1 MKYKIWLPLL
11 LLLTVQQS
19 KAQNIFPAAGRAGIY
34 TTNPSATLQVKGGA
48 RFGASNANY
57 INIDSATGNL
67 SFNGSSQ
74 YRVGGNQYAFAFS
87 GNPNY
92 GLYFNQ
98 TNVRY
103 EFRNNAA
110 APSFYVGADDGN
122 GVFTGGVRVGNSNS
136 AVAGNIRWANGDFQ
150 GYNGTAWVSLTG
162 SGASNGADKSLG
174 NLIAPTALNVD
185 LLPNATNTISLGS
198 TTFRYEDVHLFNLKF
213 SNGTTQTTAFTPY
226 NAGDGISISSN
237 SIANTAPDQ
246 TVVLNPGTGISVGGT
261 YPNFT
266 IASTLTGSQWA
277 TGTDNISYTVGN
289 VGIGTTTPQAKLE
302 IVNGDAKINGITIGR
317 GNGIGGNLN
326 TAFGVTALVS
336 NTTGSFNTA
345 TGFAAMQ
352 LNSSG
357 SNNTANGY
365 AALFKN
371 STGSSNAAVGV
382 GALFENTT
390 GKSNSAF
397 GVNALSFN
405 TTGNTNVAFGV
416 AALFS
421 NSSGRSN
428 VAIGVD
434 ALRSNTTGNNQ
445 VAIGDSALYN
455 QSGGAGQNIALGS
468 KSLFANTSGSRNTA
482 TGFNAMFS
490 NTTGFLNVA
499 NGYNALFSNTI
510 GVFNVATGSGALE
523 SNTTGHSN
531 VANGK
536 DALFSNSTGYFNVA
550 NGSGSLASNSTGY
563 SNVAT
568 GSGALFSNTTGFSNV
583 AYGINSLLSNQTGS
597 NLVAIGDSALLNQ
610 NGGNGFNT
618 AVGSKALF
626 ANITGQENTATG
638 YNALLNNTGNFNTAF
653 GTNALVNNTTGIS
666 NVGIGTNA
674 IIANSTG
681 GNNTAIGVNALNINA
696 TGSNNTAI
704 GRSANVSVGN
714 LTNATAVGNGAIT
727 DASNKI
733 RFGNTAVTS
742 IGGQVSYTTFSDG
755 RFKQNI
761 KEETHGLDF
770 IKKLKPVSYNYNV
783 NSIDNF
789 WGIKESTEDKA
800 NADVQKAKAVQLKK
814 RYTGFLAQDVDKAA
828 QSVGYDFSGID
839 KPEDDS
845 KSTWGLRYSDFVVPL
860 VNAVQELSK
869 QNDELFKKND
879 ELSKQNDYLQQQIE
893 EIKRMITANSNAMP
907 ENTTTQQAV
916 LSSIDASLSQNIPNP
931 FNNYTVIRYQ
941 VPQQSKQAVINI
953 TAADGKIVKL
963 INLSAKNNGQ
973 LNLQTSELAAGTYR
987 YSLIV
992 DGKLIDTKTMVLIK

>member
-1 MKYKIWLPLL
+1 MLLLKHCNQDAMLAAIQFLQYFPQLNLSKSIAMKYKICLPLL
-11 LLLTVQQS
+11 LLFATKQIT
-19 KAQNIFPAAGRAGIY
+19 AQNIFPAAGRTGIY

-48 RFGASNANY
+48 RFGLSNANY
-57 INIDSATGNL
+57 LNIDSATGNL

-74 YRVGGNQYAFAFS
+74 YRVGGNQYAFAFA

-162 SGASNGADKSLG
+162 SGASNGADKSLS

-185 LLPNATNTISLGS
+185 LLPNVTNTISLGS

-246 TVVLNPGTGISVGGT
+246 TVVLNPGTGINISGT

-266 IASTLTGSQWA
+266 IASTQTASQWV
-277 TGTDNISYTVGN
+277 TGTDNISYTAGN

-397 GVNALSFN
+397 GVNALNFN
-405 TTGNTNVAFGV
+405 TSGNTNVAFG
-416 AALFS
+416 ASALFS

-434 ALRSNTTGNNQ
+434 ALLSNT
-445 VAIGDSALYN
+445 
-455 QSGGAGQNIALGS
+455 
-468 KSLFANTSGSRNTA
+468 
-482 TGFNAMFS
+482 
-490 NTTGFLNVA
+490 
-499 NGYNALFSNTI
+499 
-510 GVFNVATGSGALE
+510 
-523 SNTTGHSN
+523 
-531 VANGK
+531 
-536 DALFSNSTGYFNVA
+536 
-550 NGSGSLASNSTGY
+550 
-563 SNVAT
+563 
-568 GSGALFSNTTGFSNV
+568 
-583 AYGINSLLSNQTGS
+583 TGS
-597 NLVAIGDSALLNQ
+597 NLVAIGDSAMLNQ

-638 YNALLNNTGNFNTAF
+638 YNALLNNTGNFNAAF

-674 IIANSTG
+674 IIANTTG
-681 GNNTAIGVNALNINA
+681 ANNTAIGVNALNINA

-733 RFGNTAVTS
+733 RLGNTAVTS

-800 NADVQKAKAVQLKK
+800 NADVQKAKAAQLKK

-860 VNAVQELSK
+860 VKAVQELSK

-879 ELSKQNDYLQQQIE
+879 ELSKQNDYLLQQIE
-893 EIKRMITANSNAMP
+893 EIKNMITAKSNTKP

-916 LSSIDASLSQNIPNP
+916 LSSIVSSLSQNIPNP
-931 FNNYTVIRYQ
+931 FNNYTVIRYE
-941 VPQQSKQAVINI
+941 VPPQSKQAVINI
-953 TAADGKIVKL
+953 TTADGKIVKL
-963 INLSAKNNGQ
+963 VNLSAKDNGQ
-973 LNLQTSELAAGTYR
+973 LNLQTAELAAGTYR